1 MNSQSSD
8 DSLQASV
15 LRAYTTLLQLR
26 SDWGGAFVL
35 SLGLSPAGTALP
47 IASNIAGAVSL
58 SIDQNP
64 DHIRSVARSGAV
76 DFVVNSL
83 EEAVRAMKN
92 EVRKHA
98 PLSVAL
104 NVDPFEALKEIL
116 SRGLAPQLF
125 STFLPP
131 EAQVL
136 AATEKF
142 HSLGA
147 ELVDFADDPVQ
158 ASHPHLRQS
167 SSILESLL
175 ISRSWKMRTFSF
187 ESTTQLRDFDACALS
202 LLPPD
207 DLLRRRWIEGAS
219 RILQRQQPPHRCLWL
234 SPREDEELSNVVKD
248 QPVLSF
254 RKTSN

>member
-1 MNSQSSD
+1 M
-8 DSLQASV
+8 

-58 SIDQNP
+58 SIDQDP
-64 DHIRSVARSGAV
+64 DHIRAVVRSGAV

-104 NVDPFEALKEIL
+104 HADPLQALEEIL
-116 SRGLAPQLF
+116 ARGLAPQIF

-136 AATEKF
+136 AAAEKF

-147 ELVDFADDPVQ
+147 ELVDFAEDPAQ

-187 ESTTQLRDFDACALS
+187 ESTTQLRHLDASVLS
-202 LLPPD
+202 ILPPD
-207 DLLRRRWIEGAS
+207 DRLRRRWIEGAA
-219 RILQRQQPPHRCLWL
+219 RILQRQRPPHRCLWL
-234 SPREDEELSNVVKD
+234 SPREDEELSIT
-248 QPVLSF
+248 LSSAT
-254 RKTSN
+254 RP

>member
-1 MNSQSSD
+1 MNSQPSGD
-8 DSLQASV
+8 PFQARV

-64 DHIRSVARSGAV
+64 DHIRAVVRSGAV
-76 DFVVNSL
+76 DFVVTSL

-104 NVDPFEALKEIL
+104 NADPLEALDEIL
-116 SRGLAPQLF
+116 TRGLAPQLF
-125 STFLPP
+125 SSFLTPDA
-131 EAQVL
+131 EIL
-136 AATEKF
+136 AAAEKF
-142 HSLGA
+142 RSGGA
-147 ELVDFADDPVQ
+147 ELVDFTDGPAQ
-158 ASHPHLRQS
+158 KAHPHLRQS
-167 SSILESLL
+167 SDILDSLL
-175 ISRSWKMRTFSF
+175 TSLSWTMRTFSF
-187 ESTTQLRDFDACALS
+187 ESTTQLRHFDAAAVS
-202 LLPPD
+202 MLPPD
-207 DLLRRRWIEGAS
+207 DVLRRRWIEGVS
-219 RILQRQQPPHRCLWL
+219 RILQRQRPPHRCLWL

-248 QPVLSF
+248 QPS
-254 RKTSN
+254 